1 MVERTKGRKKERRT
15 ADETGGHPV
24 LGATFVCGMLM
35 LKRHFDSLRRQSGQQ
50 VYLMSARPTKSGWAV
65 AYRVGDCDTV
75 HGMAVNTSNG
85 VMCEVPPTW
94 VAYPPPLS
102 PPLSARVTA
111 RLALFG

>member
-1 MVERTKGRKKERRT
+1 MVERTNRRTKERRT
-15 ADETGGHPV
+15 AEEPAEHPV
-24 LGATFVCGMLM
+24 RGATFVCGMLM
-35 LKRHFDSLRRQSGQQ
+35 LKAHFDTLRRQSGQQ

-75 HGMAVNTSNG
+75 HGMAVNTRNG

-102 PPLSARVTA
+102 PPLSARITA